1 MKAMIL
7 AAGLGTRLRPLS
19 LIRPK
24 ALVPIGNIP
33 VIDKVID
40 YLKGYNISEIIVNA
54 HHHHRK
60 IVEHLNSGRPFGIDI
75 QVRVE
80 PEILGTGGGIKNTA
94 DFWDTDAFIVINS
107 DILTDINILEAYEV
121 HRLSG
126 CLVTLILHD
135 QPPFNQ
141 VQIDS
146 RMNILNFSED
156 NHSGRLAFTGIHI
169 INPEI
174 LNYIP
179 EGVFSNIIDCYR
191 RLIQKDK
198 PVKAHVSEGHKWRDI
213 GTVESY
219 ILANKEALQ
228 RNNPFLLA
236 PSSRIHCST
245 KLKDWTIIGD
255 KSCLEQ
261 GVEITRSILWEK
273 VTIRKGI
280 RVIDSI
286 VTSSREV
293 TQDLINQVY

>member
-24 ALVPIGNIP
+24 ALVPVGNRP
-33 VIDKVID
+33 VIDRVID
-40 YLKGYNISEIIVNA
+40 CLRRHTTSEIVVNA
-54 HHHHRK
+54 HHHHRQ

-80 PEILGTGGGIKNTA
+80 PEIRGTGGGIKNTA
-94 DFWDTDAFIVINS
+94 DFWDTDPFIVINS
-107 DILTDINILEAYEV
+107 DILTNINIAEAYEG
-121 HRLSG
+121 HRRNG

-141 VQIDS
+141 IQIDN
-146 RMNILNFSED
+146 RMNILDIAED
-156 NHSGRLAFTGIHI
+156 NHPARLAFTGIHI
-169 INPEI
+169 ISPEL

-191 RLIQKDK
+191 TLIQKGK
-198 PVKAHVSEGHKWRDI
+198 PVKAHVSEGHQWRDI

-219 ILANKEALQ
+219 VLANKEALQ
-228 RNNPFLLA
+228 GKPFLLA
-236 PSSRIHCST
+236 PDARIHST
-245 KLKDWTIIGD
+245 ARLKDWAIIGG
-255 KSCLEQ
+255 KTCLEQ

-273 VTIRKGI
+273 VTTKKGI
-280 RVIDSI
+280 RVIESI

-293 TQDLINQVY
+293 TQDLINRVY